1 MNSKIPVNLFS
12 HELNQEPLSDYTNPQ
27 DQVGT
32 IKLLLEMINKIKEG
46 TIPNIVLM
54 YGTLWLKG
62 TQVKHKNQNDGS
74 HKAYPSQDWSQRGNV
89 GNVGM

>member
-54 YGTLWLKG
+54 YGTL
-62 TQVKHKNQNDGS
+62 
-74 HKAYPSQDWSQRGNV
+74 
-89 GNVGM
+89 